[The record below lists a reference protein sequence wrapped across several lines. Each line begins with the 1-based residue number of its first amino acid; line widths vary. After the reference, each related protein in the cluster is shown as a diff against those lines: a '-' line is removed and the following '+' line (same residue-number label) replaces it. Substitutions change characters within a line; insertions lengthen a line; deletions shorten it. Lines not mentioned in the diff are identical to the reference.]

1 MLRPQPMPRLRTLIS
16 ALLFVGAFLLAGRVS
31 AQTVVIANKTS
42 LARYGTDGALV
53 GKRTVNPEAI
63 NYDDCF
69 ANQSI
74 ELSYTAGGYN
84 ANQTLQVW
92 AGNTDCKPISARSGS
107 TQQCWRPYGNLPN
120 ASTGTIRI
128 PIRDIV
134 NARKTD
140 SAAPTSVA
148 PATVCQDIPLTTFSL
163 YFMWFQGTATDP
175 IGTTDQV
182 DLQVKTQGPTAL
194 TGVKVL
200 PGNTRVIVTWDALG
214 EAGTTDQS
222 GVRVFCDDSTTSTGP
237 STSVVCPDASTT
249 TTDDAGDAD
258 TDATTT
264 SDASVDAGCTT
275 VTDPSTAK
283 ACTSTNLVSTSDGGK
298 TVLPDSKFQC
308 FSLSGNIG
316 SRAVVETFRDA
327 PLANDR
333 TYAVAV
339 AAVDSYGNVGSLSDV
354 TCATPG
360 ATTDFWQLYR
370 DSGGQAGGCSST
382 EGAPL
387 SSLITLVPFVAIV
400 GAWIRRRRRSSAR

>member
-1 MLRPQPMPRLRTLIS
+1 MPRLRTLIS

-53 GKRTVNPEAI
+53 GKRTVNPESI

-69 ANQSI
+69 ANQSL
-74 ELSYTAGGYN
+74 ELSYTAGGYT

-128 PIRDIV
+128 PIRDIL

-140 SAAPTSVA
+140 SSAPSSVA
-148 PATVCQDIPLTTFSL
+148 PATVCQDIALTTYSL

-222 GVRVFCDDSTTSTGP
+222 GVRVFCDDSTTSKAGD
-237 STSVVCPDASTT
+237 SKVVCADASTT
-249 TTDDAGDAD
+249 STDAGDAD
-258 TDATTT
+258 TDATT

-283 ACTSTNLVSTSDGGK
+283 SCTSSNLVSTSDGGK

-327 PLANDR
+327 PLTNDR

-339 AAVDSYGNVGSLSDV
+339 AAVDSYGNVGSLSEV

-387 SSLITLVPFVAIV
+387 SSLVTVVPFVAML